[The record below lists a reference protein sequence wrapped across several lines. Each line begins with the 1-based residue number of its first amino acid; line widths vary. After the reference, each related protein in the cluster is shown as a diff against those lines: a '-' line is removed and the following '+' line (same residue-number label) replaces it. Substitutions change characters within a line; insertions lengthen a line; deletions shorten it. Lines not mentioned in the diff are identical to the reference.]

1 MKTYLIQNKN
11 YFITVNN
18 TVYSISNPRI
28 FVQTFVG
35 FLFLVIIEKQPIV
48 FITQII
54 KPSPYRPLPDN
65 TTKIVPNKIL
75 ISNQI
80 STFSM

>member
-1 MKTYLIQNKN
+1 M
-11 YFITVNN
+11 
-18 TVYSISNPRI
+18 
-28 FVQTFVG
+28 FVG
-35 FLFLVIIEKQPIV
+35 FLFLVIIEKQPVALI
-48 FITQII
+48 IQII
-54 KPSPYRPLPDN
+54 KPSPYRPFPDN